1 MKLLTALLSSLLP
14 AILAAANPAETPTST
29 DTTTTTTSTIST
41 TSTLTT
47 TSTISLSTETP
58 TTTTTTVSTA
68 SSTSTETETP
78 TGVLVG
84 FNIQGLRAS
93 TAYRATSATVS
104 FTFVDL
110 NTNCTARC
118 NATFVT
124 NVVNTT
130 SPVTSDYRP
139 CGDWTSGFRWRF
151 NAFEGIDDFELELS
165 RTFRTPMY
173 VLTLSL
179 SPLLV
184 LYYLLSVIRLADTR
198 DTHSVGDP
206 PQDWVTLFGVIEIKE
221 GDTHVC
227 SASRAWGQVC
237 QSPQGTVLP
246 VPINAAVAKK

>member
-165 RTFRTPMY
+165 RTFRTP
-173 VLTLSL
+173 
-179 SPLLV
+179 
-184 LYYLLSVIRLADTR
+184 I
-198 DTHSVGDP
+198 VGDP